1 MQTQSLFIYT
11 FKIDAESCVNAMKS
25 SISLFRVPNRIIADQ
40 ARCFTSFKFS
50 DLCKSQ
56 KISLHLFATGE
67 IRANQQVEWVMS
79 MLKNLLSVLGSSQ
92 QSWQDALGEV
102 KLTLNCKIC
111 RVTEACPLEVLIGQY
126 EFLSVLCQI

>member
-67 IRANQQVEWVMS
+67 IRA
-79 MLKNLLSVLGSSQ
+79 KNLLSVLGSSQ